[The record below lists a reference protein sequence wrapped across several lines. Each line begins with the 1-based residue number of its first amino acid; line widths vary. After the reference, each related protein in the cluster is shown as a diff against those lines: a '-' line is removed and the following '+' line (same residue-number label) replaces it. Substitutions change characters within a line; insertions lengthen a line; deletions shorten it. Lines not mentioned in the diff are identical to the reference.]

1 MRSRRNRSKWS
12 QLNIYDVFN
21 NKLEG
26 KKNST
31 YNSRR
36 TISNR
41 NGRSRNKRSRNRR
54 IKNRLKKNVND

>member
-1 MRSRRNRSKWS
+1 MVNRSKWS

-26 KKNST
+26 KNST

-41 NGRSRNKRSRNRR
+41 NGRSRDKRSRNRR
-54 IKNRLKKNVND
+54 IKNRLKKVND